1 MRVQFFYILPEFGY
15 LLEPVVEI
23 WRFVLLCLHF
33 PDPGKFVSFFS
44 LKTMD
49 IGQSQ
54 KHIFK
59 SKRGEILPH
68 KKTPD
73 FWPDLSTYYI
83 TTEEFNV
90 TMMGGNDFQCRTRP
104 QRSFLEERR
113 IFLRRKCSE

>member
-1 MRVQFFYILPEFGY
+1 
-15 LLEPVVEI
+15 
-23 WRFVLLCLHF
+23 
-33 PDPGKFVSFFS
+33 
-44 LKTMD
+44 MD

-90 TMMGGNDFQCRTRP
+90 TMMGVMIFNVEPGP
-104 QRSFLEERR
+104 QRSFLEEKEE
-113 IFLRRKCSE
+113 FSF